1 MTETNRCRAFIGLGG
16 NLGDPLRCFREVRQ
30 SLSTAPATLV
40 VASSPLYRTA
50 PVGGPAGQPDYLN
63 AVIELQTALPPNQLL
78 TFCRHLEQS
87 AGRRRTVRWGPR
99 TLDLDL
105 LFVGDRVLSTPR
117 LTLPHPRL
125 HQRRFVLQ
133 PLCDLAA
140 ELIHPLFGL
149 TVAALLTA
157 LPRDEGVTQMQT
169 DW

>member
-1 MTETNRCRAFIGLGG
+1 
-16 NLGDPLRCFREVRQ
+16 
-30 SLSTAPATLV
+30 LSAQPATLV

-78 TFCRHLEQS
+78 TFCRQLEQS
-87 AGRRRTVRWGPR
+87 AGRRRTVRWGAR

-105 LFVGDRVLSTPR
+105 LIVGDRVLSTPR

-157 LPRDEGVTQMQT
+157 LPPEEGVTQIQT